1 MNARPRK
8 YRSQIR
14 ILADIVEAVSKGKG
28 EAKSTHILYSANLSH
43 DRLVR
48 YLDELKERQLIEEKN
63 NPDGTTYALTDKGV
77 DFLKEF
83 KKITSFAEAFG
94 FPM

>member
-14 ILADIVEAVSKGKG
+14 ILADILEAVSRGKG
-28 EAKSTHILYSANLSH
+28 ETKPTHILYTANLSH

-63 NPDGTTYALTDKGV
+63 NPDGITYALTDKGI
-77 DFLKEF
+77 DFLREF
-83 KKITSFAEAFG
+83 KRITNFTEAFG